1 MYFMI
6 ESKEMIEWREP
17 WIEECVRDDSG
28 NKIREGEKKLEIE
41 KKKRKESF
49 FK

>member
-1 MYFMI
+1 MI

-28 NKIREGEKKLEIE
+28 NKIREGEKL
-41 KKKRKESF
+41 KKRKEKRVF
-49 FK
+49 LE